1 MKKLND
7 KLFRQ
12 QWAHMPYAT
21 LLCAVFIIIIGEL
34 VCYYWKHL
42 CSCVSDLLYL
52 CMNSCIC
59 VKTSK
64 QREKKVI
71 LYLGKDICHCY
82 WINLSLKE
90 ERSPRHSL
98 PFKTA
103 CHLAALVSVEEEG
116 GGEESWEDEVDE
128 GKKWL
133 VSQLA
138 ADVAHCGKQ
147 EVSARFRAASAEHM
161 DSCTVENHT
170 NQRTHRNESHV
181 TINEVQRVPK
191 KG

>member
-1 MKKLND
+1 M
-7 KLFRQ
+7 
-12 QWAHMPYAT
+12 
-21 LLCAVFIIIIGEL
+21 
-34 VCYYWKHL
+34 
-42 CSCVSDLLYL
+42 
-52 CMNSCIC
+52 
-59 VKTSK
+59 
-64 QREKKVI
+64 
-71 LYLGKDICHCY
+71 
-82 WINLSLKE
+82 SLKE
-90 ERSPRHSL
+90 ERLPRRSL

-116 GGEESWEDEVDE
+116 GPEESWEDEVDE

-133 VSQLA
+133 VSQLV

-147 EVSARFRAASAEHM
+147 EVSTRFRAASAEHM

-191 KG
+191 KWQFTKKRTCLLFVGETGQRSGGVKFKCVHAG